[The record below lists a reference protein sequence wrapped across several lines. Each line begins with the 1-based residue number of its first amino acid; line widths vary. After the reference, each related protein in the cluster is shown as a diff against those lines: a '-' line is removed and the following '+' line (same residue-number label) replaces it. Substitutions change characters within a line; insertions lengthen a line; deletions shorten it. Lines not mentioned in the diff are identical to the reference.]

1 SQALITGGD
10 RHHVGAGGEVAVE
23 VEQHG
28 ALLGGQLTSHHAL
41 AAQVVDVHGD
51 GASTV
56 AGVHFHPQLLA
67 VVGVRPHAHVAHV
80 GSEIAHAG
88 AHIAVHAEGE
98 DAGAPSPAI

>member
-10 RHHVGAGGEVAVE
+10 RHQVGAGGEVAVE

-41 AAQVVDVHGD
+41 AAQVVDVHRD

-80 GSEIAHAG
+80 GSEIAHAC
-88 AHIAVHAEGE
+88 AHIAVHSYVAE
-98 DAGAPSPAI
+98 AGGLSPTI